1 MLILGVTARLDT
13 PLLTIGYEGRTPAE
27 FVAVL
32 RRNGVSKVVDVRQ
45 LPLSRKRGFSKT
57 ALSDTLSAQGIEYVG
72 MRELG
77 TPAPV
82 RRQYKQT
89 GDFDLLANQYRTH
102 LAGVDAS
109 VEKLYQMAVTDRVCL
124 VCFERDASLCH
135 RALLAAAVAGRNGT
149 QFEVRHV

>member
-1 MLILGVTARLDT
+1 LGVAALTDT
-13 PLLTIGYEGRTPAE
+13 PLITIGYEGRTPDE

-32 RRNGVSKVVDVRQ
+32 RWNRVTKVVDVRQ

-77 TPAPV
+77 TPAPM

-89 GDFDLLANQYRTH
+89 GDFDLLASQYRAH
-102 LAGVDAS
+102 LADVDGS
-109 VEKLYQMAVTDRVCL
+109 VEKLYQMAVADRICL
-124 VCFERDASLCH
+124 LCFEREATLCH
-135 RALLAAAVAGRNGT
+135 RSLLAAAVAGRNGT